1 MAEIFEKKVS
11 TKSARMEELKRQLA
25 ELEITENDPETLTE
39 SVSSDDEVQAKPKR
53 ERTEKQK
60 LAFEKAQQTRLLK
73 AEERRKQREQQEA
86 EAKKELEAKLIEKAI
101 KVKKKQIKRAKV
113 IEELSDD
120 DTPIEKLKPRQ
131 APRKEP
137 MRIRFV

>member
-1 MAEIFEKKVS
+1 
-11 TKSARMEELKRQLA
+11 MEELKRQLA
-25 ELEITENDPETLTE
+25 ELEMPDTPKENETE

-60 LAFEKAQQTRLLK
+60 LAFEKAQQTRLLR

-86 EAKKELEAKLIEKAI
+86 EAKKELEAKLIQKAI
-101 KVKKKQIKRAKV
+101 AVKKKHIKRAKV

-120 DTPIEKLKPRQ
+120 DTPIQKPQPRQ